1 MAGRIYKNH
10 SDSFKFK
17 VALAALAG
25 DRTIADLCQEFGVVA
40 NQIYAWKKQL
50 EQKGQAVFSDKRR
63 KENQQ
68 ETVDKLHKVIGQL
81 VLEKDFLVDV
91 LNRSK

>member
-10 SDSFKFK
+10 SDAFKFK
-17 VALAALAG
+17 VALAALSG
-25 DRTIADLCQEFGVVA
+25 DRTIADLCHEFGVLSS
-40 NQIYAWKKQL
+40 QIYAWKKQL
-50 EQKGQAVFSDKRR
+50 EENGPTVFEDRRR
-63 KENQQ
+63 KENQK

-91 LNRSK
+91 LDRSK

>member
-1 MAGRIYKNH
+1 MAGIHKKH
-10 SDSFKFK
+10 SDRFKFK

-40 NQIYAWKKQL
+40 SQIYAWKKQL
-50 EQKGQAVFSDKRR
+50 EQRGSVVFADKRR
-63 KENQQ
+63 KENQK

-91 LNRSK
+91 LDRSK

>member
-1 MAGRIYKNH
+1 M
-10 SDSFKFK
+10 
-17 VALAALAG
+17 
-25 DRTIADLCQEFGVVA
+25 VA